1 MSSNLLVLLGNEN
14 EPNGELTIVA
24 QSRAKYALEYLKEHS
39 DYKVIPTGAFGEKFN
54 RSSIPHGELL
64 ARYLIINGID
74 QDRILPFTRTSN
86 TVEDA
91 YGVLRAINVTPGIKE
106 IHVVTSLFHMKRV
119 KYIFGRALQGYKL
132 EYHEVEDH
140 TNDNKRRLDK
150 DEEKKL
156 EDLNKEWVDIANF
169 DLNTSP
175 EKYYENLGYEFR
187 HYDNFSYLAL
197 VGAFISFGYSLSNN
211 IIPLQ
216 LQYCFSAIVVVV
228 FWYLY
233 ARLANTAAAVRRVM
247 KAIEKLY
254 KVPGLS
260 STKTLPPFGF
270 DLKIKWLIGIIMII
284 LIVVLTIK
292 GISASNDAF
301 QQVADQQ
308 STVHKHDLALE
319 TIFD

>member
-14 EPNGELTIVA
+14 EPNGELTNVA

-64 ARYLIINGID
+64 ARYLIKNGID
-74 QDRILPFTRTSN
+74 QNRILPFTRTSN

-91 YGVLRAINVTPGIKE
+91 YGVLQAINETPGIKE
-106 IHVVTSLFHMKRV
+106 IHVVTSLFHMQRV
-119 KYIFGRALQGYKL
+119 KYIFGRALQGYNL

-140 TNDNKRRLDK
+140 TNDNNRRFDK
-150 DEEKKL
+150 DEESKL
-156 EDLNKEWVDIANF
+156 EELKKEWVDIANF
-169 DLNTSP
+169 DLKTSP

-187 HYDNFSYLAL
+187 HYDNFSYFAL
-197 VGAFISFGYSLSNN
+197 VGAFISFGYSLSNC
-211 IIPLQ
+211 IIS
-216 LQYCFSAIVVVV
+216 LQYYVSAIVVII

-233 ARLANTAAAVRRVM
+233 SRLANTAAAARRVM

-260 STKTLPPFGF
+260 STKTLPPSG
-270 DLKIKWLIGIIMII
+270 
-284 LIVVLTIK
+284 LT
-292 GISASNDAF
+292 
-301 QQVADQQ
+301 
-308 STVHKHDLALE
+308 
-319 TIFD
+319 